1 MTVALPLTSLP
12 VATRPSMMSKDM
24 VQQHY
29 HDAAPVASSS
39 RTIYDATLDYGNQS
53 TSAAR
58 NACQWEASTSQL
70 PPSGPSVESAS
81 SSNANLSVSAIPPQ
95 KQQAMWSPKRRRSS
109 APPKNST
116 DALAKWFAELISW
129 IWFSPSSST
138 LVGASRPMTPVRSP
152 TAAFAPHQPSPL
164 ATAGKRTG
172 PTSSSVSGDDRFA
185 MLGGTSVSAPSTAVW
200 QSADTDHQLRRGT
213 GASSGWTNGSFDDCS
228 SPDRRFHPQEKFVA
242 FIRDTIKTTQVSTSV
257 LILALLYVQR
267 LKLQHPKLRGQEGS
281 EYRLSV
287 TAMMLGN
294 KFLDDHTY
302 TNKTWS
308 DISGIPLKDIT
319 KMEVEFWLGLQ
330 MRIYVHQ
337 DDYEAWLQTI
347 DDLFTQR
354 TQALWKREQRES
366 ARRKA
371 AAQQLS
377 PKPYPPLRY
386 SFSQLGFCPSSESHL
401 PSQQSLPQAWSP
413 SHPFPPV
420 NQEGGG
426 ATSPSPLSQYSTYS
440 SAPTA
445 SSAASTCATSTLPM
459 AGDNVFAYSPEQR
472 RMSARKLSPLSTGS
486 RSGYGSLSSTTAPS
500 SMPAMTGWQH
510 STHLGAPRLSSGGNS
525 GSSSIDSSANSLS
538 RKRGRED
545 QLETGDEANNIN
557 GRESKRAGL
566 TPSAEAPSLDGY
578 PCRSYSRASSAGAF
592 GAEQLPQ
599 TTHAGSDYLASR
611 NDSVGAP
618 FPDDALY
625 RSIFAEPLTP
635 NCLTQ
640 GYVGPHGLPAGFQG
654 SGDDRGLA
662 FYQLAAGKDLG
673 LPALHLPP
681 PVSYFGGSNGAPWST
696 GGNNA
701 AANAATAAA
710 ASAARRGS
718 LNLAAFAS
726 PRGSWQTNAGHQ
738 SGSLSMS
745 HSPSRQALPI
755 RPLRLSPEAYGFSY
769 GSSASTSGPSSQLAS
784 AVQPTSAPLTTGG
797 INQNAA
803 STEGDNR
810 SRWMPFNNV
819 PMNMQLEQMQQWH
832 QIQYQQQMRAQEEE
846 ERRRRS
852 SLGGLFAAGR
862 Y

>member
-1 MTVALPLTSLP
+1 MELASFHRIDAVAAKLTI
-12 VATRPSMMSKDM
+12 VVTCYR
-24 VQQHY
+24 
-29 HDAAPVASSS
+29 
-39 RTIYDATLDYGNQS
+39 
-53 TSAAR
+53 
-58 NACQWEASTSQL
+58 
-70 PPSGPSVESAS
+70 
-81 SSNANLSVSAIPPQ
+81 
-95 KQQAMWSPKRRRSS
+95 
-109 APPKNST
+109 
-116 DALAKWFAELISW
+116 FSW

-164 ATAGKRTG
+164 ATAGRKTG
-172 PTSSSVSGDDRFA
+172 PSSSSFSGDDRFA

-200 QSADTDHQLRRGT
+200 QSADLEHQLRRGI
-213 GASSGWTNGSFDDCS
+213 GAPSGWSSGFFDDCS

-267 LKLQHPKLRGQEGS
+267 LKLQQPKLRGQEGS

-330 MRIYVHQ
+330 MRIHVHQ

-347 DDLFTQR
+347 DDLLTQR
-354 TQALWKREQRES
+354 TQALWKKEQRES

-371 AAQQLS
+371 AAQQSS

-386 SFSQLGFCPSSESHL
+386 SFSQLGFWPSGDSQLSTQHPL
-401 PSQQSLPQAWSP
+401 PPAWSP
-413 SHPFPPV
+413 SHPFLPV
-420 NQEGGG
+420 HQEGGG

-445 SSAASTCATSTLPM
+445 SSGASTSATSALPM

-486 RSGYGSLSSTTAPS
+486 RPGYDSFTSTTAPCS
-500 SMPAMTGWQH
+500 VPAMTEWQQ
-510 STHLGAPRLSSGGNS
+510 STHLGAPRLSAGGNS

-545 QLETGDEANNIN
+545 LIDTGDEAGHMS

-566 TPSAEAPSLDGY
+566 TPSAEAHSLDQY

-592 GAEQLPQ
+592 GSEQLPQ
-599 TTHAGSDYLASR
+599 ASNTGSEYLPSR
-611 NDSVGAP
+611 NDNVGVP
-618 FPDDALY
+618 FSNTTPQDDALY

-681 PVSYFGGSNGAPWST
+681 PVSYYGGTSGAPWSA

-701 AANAATAAA
+701 AAAAAAA

-726 PRGSWQTNAGHQ
+726 PRGSWQANGGHQ

-745 HSPSRQALPI
+745 HSPSRTGGQALPH
-755 RPLRLSPEAYGFSY
+755 RPLRLSPEAYGFNY
-769 GSSASTSGPSSQLAS
+769 GSSTATSGPSSQLAR
-784 AVQPTSAPLTTGG
+784 AMQPTSAPLTTSD
-797 INQNAA
+797 ISQSAMSN
-803 STEGDNR
+803 EGDNR

-832 QIQYQQQMRAQEEE
+832 QIQYQQQQRAQEEE

-862 Y
+862 H

>member
-1 MTVALPLTSLP
+1 M
-12 VATRPSMMSKDM
+12 
-24 VQQHY
+24 
-29 HDAAPVASSS
+29 
-39 RTIYDATLDYGNQS
+39 
-53 TSAAR
+53 
-58 NACQWEASTSQL
+58 
-70 PPSGPSVESAS
+70 
-81 SSNANLSVSAIPPQ
+81 
-95 KQQAMWSPKRRRSS
+95 
-109 APPKNST
+109 
-116 DALAKWFAELISW
+116 
-129 IWFSPSSST
+129 
-138 LVGASRPMTPVRSP
+138 
-152 TAAFAPHQPSPL
+152 
-164 ATAGKRTG
+164 
-172 PTSSSVSGDDRFA
+172 
-185 MLGGTSVSAPSTAVW
+185 SAPSTGVW
-200 QSADTDHQLRRGT
+200 QSTDLEHQLRRGT
-213 GASSGWTNGSFDDCS
+213 AVPGGWSSASFDDCS

-330 MRIYVHQ
+330 MRIHVHQ
-337 DDYEAWLQTI
+337 DDYETWLQTI

-354 TQALWKREQRES
+354 TQALWKKEQRES

-386 SFSQLGFCPSSESHL
+386 SFSQLGFCPSGESAL
-401 PSQQSLPQAWSP
+401 STQPALPQAWSP
-413 SHPFPPV
+413 SQPFPPV
-420 NQEGGG
+420 HQDFGS
-426 ATSPSPLSQYSTYS
+426 ATSPSPLSQHSTFS

-445 SSAASTCATSTLPM
+445 SSAASTCATSALPM
-459 AGDNVFAYSPEQR
+459 CGDNVFGYSPEQR
-472 RMSARKLSPLSTGS
+472 RMSARKLSPSSTCS
-486 RSGYGSLSSTTAPS
+486 RPGYASVTSTTAPWS
-500 SMPAMTGWQH
+500 VPAMSGWQQ
-510 STHLGAPRLSSGGNS
+510 STHLGAPRLSSGGGNS
-525 GSSSIDSSANSLS
+525 GSSSVDSSVNSLS
-538 RKRGRED
+538 RKRGRD
-545 QLETGDEANNIN
+545 DPLDTGNEAGNTC

-566 TPSAEAPSLDGY
+566 TPSAEPPSIDGY
-578 PCRSYSRASSAGAF
+578 PCRSYSRASSAGGLAS
-592 GAEQLPQ
+592 EQLP
-599 TTHAGSDYLASR
+599 HSSNAGSEYLAPR
-611 NDSVGAP
+611 NDSVAAP
-618 FPDDALY
+618 FSSSTPQDDALY

-681 PVSYFGGSNGAPWST
+681 PVSYFGGTNGAPWSM

-701 AANAATAAA
+701 AAAAAAAAA
-710 ASAARRGS
+710 ASRRGS

-726 PRGSWQTNAGHQ
+726 PRGSWQASGGHQ
-738 SGSLSMS
+738 SGSLSTS
-745 HSPSRQALPI
+745 HSPSRSYGQALPL

-769 GSSASTSGPSSQLAS
+769 GSSASAAGPSSHLAS
-784 AVQPTSAPLTTGG
+784 AVQPTSAPLTNGG
-797 INQNAA
+797 ISQSATSN
-803 STEGDNR
+803 EGDNR

-832 QIQYQQQMRAQEEE
+832 QIQYQQQLRAQEEE